1 MLDKLAA
8 AGTLLSGVAAGTS
21 LLRSINTPMPKMP
34 EIDYEGHNIAVEKA
48 NKLESEQRE
57 KIRKETRRMQ
67 GLDYQ
72 DELALAREGESEA
85 RTNQSRALQ
94 AEMAL
99 NTEARQRQLQLLEL
113 ESAGIETAL
122 RKQAQAQT
130 DAQKKKQK
138 NKKIALIT
146 GARGR
151 RSLLTSG
158 STGYGIS

>member
-8 AGTLLSGVAAGTS
+8 AATVMSSVASGVS

-57 KIRKETRRMQ
+57 KIRKETRRMK

-72 DELALAREGESEA
+72 DELALAREGESDA
-85 RTNQSRALQ
+85 STNQSRALQ
-94 AEMAL
+94 AEQAV
-99 NTEARQRQLQLLEL
+99 NTEARQRQLQMLEL
-113 ESAGIETAL
+113 ESSGIETAL
-122 RKQAQAQT
+122 RKKAQAET

-138 NKKIALIT
+138 NRKIALIT
-146 GARGR
+146 GTRGR
-151 RSLLTSG
+151 RALLTSG